1 VKLLWIMMAAL
12 LVATGLALVMRGG
25 VAPLAGRA
33 STPTSTPAAGPA
45 PGTAGAAERD
55 GRPVPAQVSLT
66 AVAADSVPTAS
77 GSLPS
82 AMVSGAGAGAGER
95 PAPPDEGS
103 PGAVPDLADLLPSM
117 TGATR
122 FDPGTAFPS
131 TEEGSDGGMLGEVAP
146 TAGGEP
152 IPFSTAWPEERVM
165 PGRMVRTPD
174 GSMVLDGR
182 FRVTGSGTQRDPY
195 VLPWSLIESAQET
208 YNPRLGKLRIPQR
221 LAVFDGTYVRISG
234 YIAFP
239 ITTSDPK
246 EMLVMLNQW
255 DGCCIGVPPTAY
267 DAIEVRL
274 LRGASTAERAAVHGT
289 LTGRFKIEPY
299 EDSGWLLGLYI
310 LDEGELQVDH

>member
-1 VKLLWIMMAAL
+1 V
-12 LVATGLALVMRGG
+12 
-25 VAPLAGRA
+25 
-33 STPTSTPAAGPA
+33 
-45 PGTAGAAERD
+45 
-55 GRPVPAQVSLT
+55 
-66 AVAADSVPTAS
+66 
-77 GSLPS
+77 
-82 AMVSGAGAGAGER
+82 ER
-95 PAPPDEGS
+95 PASTAEGAA
-103 PGAVPDLADLLPSM
+103 PGAVDLADLLPSL
-117 TGATR
+117 TGARPT
-122 FDPGTAFPS
+122 DPAQVEPPMPHAETV
-131 TEEGSDGGMLGEVAP
+131 GM
-146 TAGGEP
+146 GGEASPPAGDMGDTPDLNGTVRGDP
-152 IPFSTAWPEERVM
+152 IPFSAEWPEERVM
-165 PGRMVRTPD
+165 PGRLAREPD

-221 LAVFDGTYVRISG
+221 LAVFDGAYVRLTG

-267 DAIEVRL
+267 DAIEVKL
-274 LRGASTAERAAVHGT
+274 LRGASTSERSAVHGT

>member
-1 VKLLWIMMAAL
+1 MKLLWIMMAAL

-25 VAPLAGRA
+25 VAPRAGGA
-33 STPTSTPAAGPA
+33 STPTSAPPAGPA
-45 PGTAGAAERD
+45 PGSAGTAERD
-55 GRPVPAQVSLT
+55 GRPVPGPASVT
-66 AVAADSVPTAS
+66 AVTTDGVPTSS
-77 GSLPS
+77 GPLPS
-82 AMVSGAGAGAGER
+82 AMVPGAGAGER
-95 PAPPDEGS
+95 PAPPDEAS
-103 PGAVPDLADLLPSM
+103 LGAVPDLADLLPSM
-117 TGATR
+117 TGAT
-122 FDPGTAFPS
+122 AFPS
-131 TEEGSDGGMLGEVAP
+131 AEPGPNEGKLDEVAP

-165 PGRMVRTPD
+165 PGRVVRTPD

-221 LAVFDGTYVRISG
+221 LTIFDGTYVRISG